1 MFLACKTYDKQLTIE
16 KTGLSHQV
24 WSHGGSTFKKKR
36 TLNVHFSRPAET
48 DPYGGVKCLS
58 SYFGQERAF
67 SAIFFCRISKSSEWM
82 SVRSQKPSHKSEKHT
97 QNKNGIFFILSG
109 PASNGEFPKWAS
121 QDREFSKW
129 ASAIQVL
136 LAGLFQEFLL
146 WASPF
151 RELLIWACPF
161 REFLFWA
168 SSFQEFLIWCRP
180 PQIFSLYRSY
190 SSKKLVQNVHNLCE
204 IGA

>member
-1 MFLACKTYDKQLTIE
+1 MEYSRRWQLHIWGCKMFELLFRA
-16 KTGLSHQV
+16 V
-24 WSHGGSTFKKKR
+24 
-36 TLNVHFSRPAET
+36 
-48 DPYGGVKCLS
+48 
-58 SYFGQERAF
+58 RAF
-67 SAIFFCRISKSSEWM
+67 SAIFFAEYQSYLNEW
-82 SVRSQKPSHKSEKHT
+82 VLEAKNRVIKVKIHPKQKW
-97 QNKNGIFFILSG
+97 NFLYF
-109 PASNGEFPKWAS
+109 KWAS
-121 QDREFSKW
+121 LKSRIPKMGSQNREFSKW
-129 ASAIQVL
+129 ASPIQVL

-180 PQIFSLYRSY
+180 LQIFSLLRWY